1 MPASQ
6 TIAVTAAA
14 AAAAI
19 TTTSVPSAEAS
30 TNAPATT
37 ATASATSA
45 TVTNGA
51 INSGRHQLRPVKYD
65 YADSFACTYIVSV
78 VAASIAEL
86 ATYPLDLTK
95 TRLQIQGEA
104 ASVASTAPTNTRIG
118 GSAKANMQ
126 YRGMVATAFGIVREE
141 GALKLWQGVTPALY
155 RHVVY
160 SGVRICSYDLMR
172 KELTANGSQA
182 LPVWKSALCGV
193 TAGAVAQWLAS
204 PADLVKVQIQMEG
217 KRRLMGEPPRVH
229 GAAHAFRKIV
239 QRGGVKGLWK
249 GSIPNVQRAALVNL
263 GDLTTYD
270 TIKHLIMHRLQMP
283 DCHTVHVLA
292 SICAGFV
299 AAIMGTPADV
309 VKTRIMNQPT
319 DELGR
324 GLLYRGSVDCLRQT
338 VGKEGFV
345 ALYKGFLPC
354 WIRMAPWSLTFWL
367 SFEQIRKM
375 IGASSY

>member
-1 MPASQ
+1 MAAATGSPSSHTEESSPASVGGSSSG
-6 TIAVTAAA
+6 TSGTASS
-14 AAAAI
+14 
-19 TTTSVPSAEAS
+19 TTS
-30 TNAPATT
+30 
-37 ATASATSA
+37 
-45 TVTNGA
+45 
-51 INSGRHQLRPVKYD
+51 GRNQLRPVKYD

-86 ATYPLDLTK
+86 VTYPLDLTK

-104 ASVASTAPTNTRIG
+104 AAIATISPTQTITK
-118 GSAKANMQ
+118 SNMQ
-126 YRGMVATAFGIVREE
+126 YRGMMATAFGIAREE

-160 SGVRICSYDLMR
+160 SGVRICSYDMMR
-172 KELTANGSQA
+172 KEFTRDGSQA

-204 PADLVKVQIQMEG
+204 PADLVKVQVQMEG
-217 KRRLMGEPPRVH
+217 RRRLMGEPPRVH
-229 GAAHAFRKIV
+229 SAGHAFREIV
-239 QRGGVKGLWK
+239 QRGGVRGLWK

-270 TIKHLIMHRLQMP
+270 TIKHLIMDRLQMP

-292 SICAGFV
+292 SVCAGFV

-319 DELGR
+319 DDKGR
-324 GLLYRGSVDCLRQT
+324 GVLYRGSVDCLRQT
-338 VGKEGFV
+338 VAKEGFA

-375 IGASSY
+375 IGASGY

>member
-1 MPASQ
+1 MPA
-6 TIAVTAAA
+6 TITTAAA

-19 TTTSVPSAEAS
+19 TTSGSVPSSDAS
-30 TNAPATT
+30 TVQGAAAMTANNNSSSSNSTT
-37 ATASATSA
+37 S
-45 TVTNGA
+45 
-51 INSGRHQLRPVKYD
+51 SGRHQLRPVKYD
-65 YADSFACTYIVSV
+65 YADSFACTYVVSV

-104 ASVASTAPTNTRIG
+104 ASVASVAG
-118 GSAKANMQ
+118 GAKANMQ

-172 KELTANGSQA
+172 KEFTQNGTQA

-217 KRRLMGEPPRVH
+217 RRRLMGDAPRVH
-229 GAAHAFRKIV
+229 GAAHAFRQII

-338 VGKEGFV
+338 VAKEGFV

>member
-1 MPASQ
+1 
-6 TIAVTAAA
+6 
-14 AAAAI
+14 
-19 TTTSVPSAEAS
+19 
-30 TNAPATT
+30 
-37 ATASATSA
+37 
-45 TVTNGA
+45 
-51 INSGRHQLRPVKYD
+51 
-65 YADSFACTYIVSV
+65 
-78 VAASIAEL
+78 
-86 ATYPLDLTK
+86 
-95 TRLQIQGEA
+95 
-104 ASVASTAPTNTRIG
+104 
-118 GSAKANMQ
+118 
-126 YRGMVATAFGIVREE
+126 
-141 GALKLWQGVTPALY
+141 
-155 RHVVY
+155 
-160 SGVRICSYDLMR
+160 MR
-172 KELTANGSQA
+172 KEFTQNGTQA

-217 KRRLMGEPPRVH
+217 RRRLMGEPPRVH
-229 GAAHAFRKIV
+229 SAGHAFRQIV
-239 QRGGVKGLWK
+239 QRGGIKGLWK

-270 TIKHLIMHRLQMP
+270 TIKHLIMNRLQMP

-292 SICAGFV
+292 SVCAGFV

-319 DELGR
+319 DENGR

-338 VGKEGFV
+338 VSKEGFV

-375 IGASSY
+375 IGASGY

>member
-1 MPASQ
+1 P
-6 TIAVTAAA
+6 TAAA
-14 AAAAI
+14 PSPAPAAGVATAAA
-19 TTTSVPSAEAS
+19 PSS
-30 TNAPATT
+30 
-37 ATASATSA
+37 
-45 TVTNGA
+45 
-51 INSGRHQLRPVKYD
+51 SGRHQLRPVKYD

-104 ASVASTAPTNTRIG
+104 AAVP
-118 GSAKANMQ
+118 NMQ
-126 YRGMVATAFGIVREE
+126 YRGMMATALGIAREE
-141 GALKLWQGVTPALY
+141 GPLKLWQGVTPALY

-160 SGVRICSYDLMR
+160 SGVRICSYDMMR
-172 KELTANGSQA
+172 KEFSPDGCQA

-204 PADLVKVQIQMEG
+204 PADLVKVQVQMEG
-217 KRRLMGEPPRVH
+217 RRRLMGEPPRVLSA
-229 GAAHAFRKIV
+229 GHAFRMIV
-239 QRGGVKGLWK
+239 QRGGVRGLWK

-270 TIKHLIMHRLQMP
+270 TIKHLIMDRLQMP

-319 DELGR
+319 DER
-324 GLLYRGSVDCLRQT
+324 GSGLHYRGSVDCLRQT
-338 VGKEGFV
+338 VSKEGFG

-375 IGASSY
+375 MGASGY

>member
-6 TIAVTAAA
+6 TIS

-19 TTTSVPSAEAS
+19 TTASVPNSDA
-30 TNAPATT
+30 NANPATT
-37 ATASATSA
+37 AASAAAANNSSS
-45 TVTNGA
+45 
-51 INSGRHQLRPVKYD
+51 SGRHQLRPVKYD
-65 YADSFACTYIVSV
+65 YADSFACTYVVSV
-78 VAASIAEL
+78 VAASVAEL

-104 ASVASTAPTNTRIG
+104 ASVATIG
-118 GSAKANMQ
+118 AVKSNMQ

-141 GALKLWQGVTPALY
+141 GAIKLWQGVTPALY

-172 KELTANGSQA
+172 KEFTQNGSQA
-182 LPVWKSALCGV
+182 LPVWKSAICGV

-217 KRRLMGEPPRVH
+217 RRRLMGEAPRVH
-229 GAAHAFRKIV
+229 GSAHALKQII

-319 DELGR
+319 DEMGR

-338 VGKEGFV
+338 VAREGFV

>member
-1 MPASQ
+1 MTS
-6 TIAVTAAA
+6 AAA
-14 AAAAI
+14 TDTAQ
-19 TTTSVPSAEAS
+19 SQHPSASAS
-30 TNAPATT
+30 DESSTT
-37 ATASATSA
+37 ATQGSS
-45 TVTNGA
+45 
-51 INSGRHQLRPVKYD
+51 SGRHQLRPVKYD

-78 VAASIAEL
+78 VAASVAEL

-104 ASVASTAPTNTRIG
+104 TAATAITTSGSTTTLPG
-118 GSAKANMQ
+118 AKGNMQ
-126 YRGMVATAFGIVREE
+126 YRGMVATALGIAREE

-172 KELTANGSQA
+172 KEFTRNGSQA
-182 LPVWKSALCGV
+182 LPIWKSALCGV

-217 KRRLMGEPPRVH
+217 RRRLMGEPPRVH
-229 GAAHAFRKIV
+229 SAGHAFRRIV

-270 TIKHLIMHRLQMP
+270 TIKHLIMDRLHMP

-292 SICAGFV
+292 SVCAGFV

-319 DELGR
+319 DNKGN

-338 VGKEGFV
+338 VAKEGFP

-375 IGASSY
+375 IGASVY

>member
-1 MPASQ
+1 
-6 TIAVTAAA
+6 
-14 AAAAI
+14 
-19 TTTSVPSAEAS
+19 
-30 TNAPATT
+30 
-37 ATASATSA
+37 
-45 TVTNGA
+45 
-51 INSGRHQLRPVKYD
+51 
-65 YADSFACTYIVSV
+65 
-78 VAASIAEL
+78 
-86 ATYPLDLTK
+86 
-95 TRLQIQGEA
+95 
-104 ASVASTAPTNTRIG
+104 
-118 GSAKANMQ
+118 
-126 YRGMVATAFGIVREE
+126 
-141 GALKLWQGVTPALY
+141 
-155 RHVVY
+155 
-160 SGVRICSYDLMR
+160 MR
-172 KELTANGSQA
+172 KEFTQNGTQA

-217 KRRLMGEPPRVH
+217 RRRLMGDAPRVH
-229 GAAHAFRKIV
+229 GAAHAFRQII

-338 VGKEGFV
+338 VAKEGFV

>member
-1 MPASQ
+1 MPVPQ
-6 TIAVTAAA
+6 VI

-19 TTTSVPSAEAS
+19 TTASVPSTESSSSAPNAAAS
-30 TNAPATT
+30 T
-37 ATASATSA
+37 ATSA
-45 TVTNGA
+45 AAATAGSA
-51 INSGRHQLRPVKYD
+51 AGSSGRHQLRPVKYN
-65 YADSFACTYIVSV
+65 YADSFATTYVVSV
-78 VAASIAEL
+78 VGASIAEL
-86 ATYPLDLTK
+86 VTYPLDLTK

-104 ASVASTAPTNTRIG
+104 VAVALTPSPS
-118 GSAKANMQ
+118 GSAKPNMQ

-172 KELTANGSQA
+172 KEFAQNGTQA

-217 KRRLMGEPPRVH
+217 RRRLMGEAPRVH
-229 GAAHAFRKIV
+229 GAAHAFREIV

-270 TIKHLIMHRLQMP
+270 TIKHMIMDRLHMP

-292 SICAGFV
+292 SVCAGFV

-324 GLLYRGSVDCLRQT
+324 GLLYRGSIDCLRQT

-375 IGASSY
+375 IGASGY